1 MWPKILVVS
10 GLLWI
15 GAVVTVSAAEPRKLP
30 ALPSPEFRGAAVAN
44 VDFPGGM
51 LAEVVKDHLHE
62 LRFESLLPLFH
73 PHLAVLI
80 AVIIVREDGFQ
91 GEAQV
96 ECLFFLK
103 HSGLPVMIDKRSA
116 SATVVPIH

>member
-1 MWPKILVVS
+1 MTSEGLRVTKRFALGSFPLAEISHHCDLDLV
-10 GLLWI
+10 LW
-15 GAVVTVSAAEPRKLP
+15 G
-30 ALPSPEFRGAAVAN
+30 GAAVAN

-116 SATVVPIH
+116 SATVVPID